1 MIITIDIPFEWGD
14 IVYLKTDVDQKPYMV
29 IGAKACAD
37 GGVLIEIQCGT
48 ISSLHYPMEI
58 SADKN
63 VLLTT

>member
-1 MIITIDIPFEWGD
+1 MILTIDIPFSWGD

-29 IGAKACAD
+29 IGAKTCAD
-37 GGVLIEIQCGT
+37 GGLLIELQTGT
-48 ISSLHYPMEI
+48 ASSFHYIIEI

>member
-1 MIITIDIPFEWGD
+1 
-14 IVYLKTDVDQKPYMV
+14 MV

-37 GGVLIEIQCGT
+37 GGLLIELQTGT
-48 ISSLHYPMEI
+48 ASSFHYIIEI

>member
-1 MIITIDIPFEWGD
+1 MILTIDIPFSWGD
-14 IVYLKTDVDQKPYMV
+14 IVYLRTDVDQKPYMV

-37 GGVLIEIQCGT
+37 GGLLIELQTGT
-48 ISSLHYPMEI
+48 VSSFHYIIEI